1 MRLHRLEMVAFGPFA
16 ESTVVDFDSLGSD
29 GLFLLHGQTGAGK
42 TTVLDAIAFALFGR
56 VPGARGESKRLHS
69 DHAAANTPPRV
80 DLEATLSGR
89 TVRLT
94 RSPEFERPKQRGTGF
109 AKQAAKAILI
119 WLDGS
124 GENLSRIPDIGAE
137 VTRLLGMSA
146 EQFFQV
152 ALLPQG
158 DFARFLRAENDEREK
173 LLEKLF
179 DTQRFG
185 TAEQWLA
192 DKRRSSA
199 GELDTNGRN
208 VENLIVQV
216 GMTAGIGATE
226 TIGPLEAV
234 EWSQNLLATA
244 RTDLSAAVTE
254 LELRRT
260 ESARADAAVEQQRK
274 LAELHRR
281 LGEARRQ
288 LDAFTASA
296 EQRAADRAEL
306 DRARRAEPVNAAIEE
321 ARTAVQTA
329 RHRDSAADRAAARLR
344 ELAEEKASRDIAGI
358 DLIDTDIAAVGS
370 SRSGDVIRSGDATR
384 LREVTHPGNA
394 TRSGYATRSRDAT
407 HSRGSDLPGDSAF
420 PGGSDLAGCSDLA
433 GSSDHQGGFDHP
445 EGSDCLGDSDHGPS
459 RENDL
464 DAAIRRWS
472 AQLGT
477 LDEVRSDATA
487 ASRVTAE
494 RDQLRARDN
503 TLAETTT
510 RLVRRRRDLP
520 EHIRGAEARSQEAT
534 AAKAALPG
542 LSAECERLQ
551 GAAAA
556 AVELATRR
564 TALDGARVDLESA
577 RGTYLNAK
585 EYRLELRERRLAGM
599 AAELAGR
606 LTEGQPCVVCG
617 ALDHP
622 TPARSSDDA
631 VSKEAEDAAAAAEE
645 DADRTRDRAAAALA
659 DIERDI
665 ESLATRAGDTD
676 RAELAAALRT
686 ATDRY
691 TDTADLAEQADTAAA
706 ALSRLRAEETQLHEE
721 LRATETEQGTVT
733 AHIAAAETRLAELA
747 ERLRAAAGADPT
759 IDRRRARLD
768 SLVSAA
774 TDLRDNRAEATT
786 AWIQAIASIARVENV
801 ARDAGLVSAGE
812 ASHAATTADVADAAH
827 AVDATAVG
835 TDPEAAATPARV
847 NPTDTAPDEAI
858 AVLDMYVSVVAEAA
872 RPARRQTELDEA
884 LVAADRAR
892 AHAEA
897 VLAEPEIRTAADT
910 EPGDLPAIQE
920 AARLARNTV
929 DEAVAAHAAAS
940 LRASGLEEL
949 SGQLWAAVDVI
960 APAQREHE
968 ELAALADVVA
978 GRGANNRK
986 MSLRSYVLAA
996 RLEEVALAGSVR
1008 LRRMSGNRYEFVHTD
1023 RAGSHG
1029 RRGGLGLDIRDD
1041 YTGAVRSAKTLSG
1054 GETFMAAL
1062 ALALGLADTVAAD
1075 SGGVVLDTIFID
1087 EGFGGLDADALDA
1100 VMGVLDE
1107 LRAGGRVV
1115 GVVSHV
1121 DEMRQRIPCRLHVV
1135 RGRAGSHLR
1144 TTVA

>member
-69 DHAAANTPPRV
+69 DHAAANTSPRV
-80 DLEATLSGR
+80 DLEATLAGR
-89 TVRLT
+89 RVRLN
-94 RSPEFERPKQRGTGF
+94 RSPEFDRPKQRGTGV
-109 AKQAAKAILI
+109 AKQAAKATLT

-199 GELDTNGRN
+199 TELDTNGRN

-216 GMTAGIGATE
+216 GTTAGVGATE
-226 TIGPLEAV
+226 TVGPLEAV

-254 LELRRT
+254 LGLRRT

-281 LGEARRQ
+281 LSEARRQ
-288 LDAFTASA
+288 LDGFTASA
-296 EQRAADRAEL
+296 DQRAAARAEL
-306 DRARRAEPVNAAIEE
+306 DRARRAEPVSAAIDE
-321 ARTAVQTA
+321 ARTALQA
-329 RHRDSAADRAAARLR
+329 AQHCDSAADRAAARLR
-344 ELAEEKASRDIAGI
+344 EVAEEPASRDIAGI
-358 DLIDTDIAAVGS
+358 DLIDTDIVGVAA
-370 SRSGDVIRSGDATR
+370 SRSTSVTRSTDVTHAGNATHSGDAT
-384 LREVTHPGNA
+384 G
-394 TRSGYATRSRDAT
+394 SGDPS
-407 HSRGSDLPGDSAF
+407 HSMDSELPWSSAS
-420 PGGSDLAGCSDLA
+420 PGGSDLA
-433 GSSDHQGGFDHP
+433 
-445 EGSDCLGDSDHGPS
+445 EGSGHLGNSDNGRS
-459 RENDL
+459 RAGNL
-464 DAAIRRWS
+464 DAAIRKWS

-487 ASRVTAE
+487 ASTVTAE
-494 RDQLRARDN
+494 RDRLRARDN
-503 TLAETTT
+503 TLAETAT
-510 RLVRRRRDLP
+510 RLVRRGNDLP
-520 EHIRGAEARSQEAT
+520 EHIRGAEARSQEAM

-577 RGTYLNAK
+577 RATYLNAK

-606 LTEGQPCVVCG
+606 LTEGEPCVVCG

-631 VSKEAEDAAAAAEE
+631 VSKEAENVAATAEE
-645 DADRTRDRAAAALA
+645 GAERTRDRAAAALA

-665 ESLATRAGDTD
+665 EILASRAGDTD

-706 ALSRLRAEETQLHEE
+706 ELSRLRAEETQLHEE
-721 LRATETEQGTVT
+721 LRTVETEKGTVAT
-733 AHIAAAETRLAELA
+733 RITAAEKRLEELD
-747 ERLRAAAGADPT
+747 ERLRAAAGADLT

-768 SLVSAA
+768 SLVAAA
-774 TDLRDNRAEATT
+774 TGLRDNCAEATV
-786 AWIQAIASIARVENV
+786 AWGQAIASIARVENL
-801 ARDAGLVSAGE
+801 ARDAGLFSAGE
-812 ASHAATTADVADAAH
+812 VGHAATTTDVADAAH
-827 AVDATAVG
+827 VADTI
-835 TDPEAAATPARV
+835 DPEAAATPARV
-847 NPTDTAPDEAI
+847 NPTDADPDEAV
-858 AVLDMYVSVVAEAA
+858 AVLDMYVSIVAEVA

-897 VLAEPEIRTAADT
+897 VLAEPEIRAAADT
-910 EPGDLPAIQE
+910 EPGDLPALQE
-920 AARLARNTV
+920 NARLARHAV
-929 DEAVAAHAAAS
+929 DEAVAAHADAS
-940 LRASGLEEL
+940 SRVSRLEEL
-949 SGQLWAAVDVI
+949 SGQLWAAVDSI

-1062 ALALGLADTVAAD
+1062 ALALGLADTVAAE

-1144 TTVA
+1144 ATVA